1 MASTLGEVEDVA
13 PGGSLSVGGR
23 IPAGE
28 KARFWFTG
36 ISKGKAGHSVQGC
49 ETRDQSGDL
58 VTA

>member
-28 KARFWFTG
+28 KRPDSSLRG
-36 ISKGKAGHSVQGC
+36 
-49 ETRDQSGDL
+49 DQ
-58 VTA
+58 